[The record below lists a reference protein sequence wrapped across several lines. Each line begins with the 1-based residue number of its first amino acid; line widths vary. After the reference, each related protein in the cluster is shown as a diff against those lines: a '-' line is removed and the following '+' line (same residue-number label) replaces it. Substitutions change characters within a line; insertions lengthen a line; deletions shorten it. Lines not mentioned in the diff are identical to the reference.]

1 MNQHLKIKCINQI
14 VWIRLFAINIIVIM
28 TIVQRLHA
36 WLKSLIKVLIKNFKA
51 NIFLCY
57 GKTCVSDTQNL
68 HARIVYIFNIN
79 TCTVS
84 QEHTKNQAILS
95 VCLWTFYVMIDYI

>member
-1 MNQHLKIKCINQI
+1 MDSSVCYKYNCDYEHSTKTACMVKKLE
-14 VWIRLFAINIIVIM
+14 
-28 TIVQRLHA
+28 
-36 WLKSLIKVLIKNFKA
+36 NFKA